1 MSLLFRSR
9 LTVMSAFIVASTL
22 APCQAKPPSSIPPG
36 FNQPYVAAFNNNY
49 RGLVEENHVIAVAD
63 RRNTEKYVYALIE
76 KATSYID
83 AAFFDISDLEA
94 AQALILAHKRGVA
107 VRILTDTDNLRDKDD
122 PTRPRLATER
132 LRKAGIALRDDQR
145 GAFMHHKFIIV
156 DGAAVWIGSMNLTTT
171 SMYDHNNNG
180 LIIRSRRVAANFQHE
195 FNRLFVD
202 GMFGGPRVPVPHPT
216 ASIGHADVKVYF
228 SPNGG
233 TRDAII
239 EAISGAKKRIRF
251 MTFVFTEDSIAK
263 AIIER
268 HKDGVDVEGIF
279 DSCLIDSRS
288 QYYQLRSAG
297 IRAWRDGNQALMHHK
312 VMIIDDE
319 IVITG
324 SYNLTLNAESS
335 NNESLVIMYSHK
347 LAAVYQEEYNRLRKA
362 AQKNKNLPPYDH
374 PACRR

>member
-1 MSLLFRSR
+1 MFMAALAGLF
-9 LTVMSAFIVASTL
+9 AGAAI
-22 APCQAKPPSSIPPG
+22 PCFARPPTSIPPG
-36 FNQPYVAAFNNNY
+36 FTQPFVAAFNNNY
-49 RGLVEENHVIAVAD
+49 RGLVEENHAIAVAD

-94 AQALILAHKRGVA
+94 AQALIIAHKRGVRI
-107 VRILTDTDNLRDKDD
+107 RILTDSDNLRDKDD
-122 PTRPRLATER
+122 PTKPRLATER

-180 LIIRSRRVAANFQHE
+180 LIIRSRRVAANFQNE
-195 FNRLFVD
+195 FDRLFVD
-202 GMFGGPRVPVPHPT
+202 GMFGGPRTPVVYPT
-216 ASIGHADVKVYF
+216 ASIGHADVMVYF

-233 TRDAII
+233 VRDALL

-251 MTFVFTEDSIAK
+251 MTFVFTEERIAQ
-263 AIIER
+263 ALIAR

-312 VMIIDDE
+312 VIIIDDQ

-347 LAAVYQEEYNRLRKA
+347 LAAKYQEEYDRLRKA
-362 AQKNKNLPPYDH
+362 SQKNKNLPPYDH

>member
-1 MSLLFRSR
+1 MSFVFRS
-9 LTVMSAFIVASTL
+9 LIGISAYVL
-22 APCQAKPPSSIPPG
+22 AGAVLPCFARPPTSIPPG
-36 FNQPYVAAFNNNY
+36 FNQPFIAAFNNNY

-94 AQALILAHKRGVA
+94 AQALIIAHKRGVK
-107 VRILTDTDNLRDKDD
+107 VRILTDSDNLQDKDD
-122 PTRPRLATER
+122 PTKPRLATER
-132 LRKAGIALRDDQR
+132 LRRAGIAIRDDQR
-145 GAFMHHKFIIV
+145 GAFMHHKFIIA

-180 LIIRSRRVAANFQHE
+180 LIIRSRRVAANFQNE
-195 FNRLFVD
+195 FDRLFVD
-202 GMFGGPRVPVPHPT
+202 GMFGGPRVPVVYPA
-216 ASIGHADVKVYF
+216 ASIGHADVMVYF

-233 TRDAII
+233 TREAIL
-239 EAISGAKKRIRF
+239 EVISGAKKRIRF
-251 MTFVFTEDSIAK
+251 MAFVFTEENIAQ
-263 AIIER
+263 ALIAR
-268 HKDGVDVEGIF
+268 HKDGIDVEGIF

-288 QYYQLRSAG
+288 QYYALRSAG

-312 VMIIDDE
+312 VMIIDDH

-324 SYNLTLNAESS
+324 SYNLTINAESS

-347 LAAVYQEEYNRLRKA
+347 LAATYLQEYDRLRKA
-362 AQKNKNLPPYDH
+362 SKKNKNLPPYDH